1 MGIRLKAVSFSDD
14 FMSIVVE
21 NTNESWIL
29 LSCGRVYL
37 SACASVRISLSGQII
52 CLNSRNLKL
61 LGTHDKLDL
70 MYAQMACINTSK
82 VKVMARLDIV
92 DNKDIAPLSTN
103 LAYKVKSKN

>member
-37 SACASVRISLSGQII
+37 SACASVQISLSGQII

-61 LGTHDKLDL
+61 LGTHDK
-70 MYAQMACINTSK
+70 
-82 VKVMARLDIV
+82 VMARLDIV
-92 DNKDIAPLSTN
+92 DIKVIAPLSTN